1 MKKYYCSF
9 ENGRMYIKEL
19 NETGQNNRCEYEKL
33 RNTYNSVKLHNS
45 IEECIKYLGSY
56 TKITILPDGREIIP
70 DAINYKN
77 DLWYILKPV
86 RFPIFETIAEN
97 L

>member
-1 MKKYYCSF
+1 MTKYYCSY
-9 ENGRMYIKEL
+9 EGIMYIREL
-19 NETGQNNRCEYEKL
+19 NEVGQNNRCQYEKL
-33 RNTYNSVKLHNS
+33 RNTYNSVKLHDS
-45 IEECIKYLGSY
+45 IEDCIKYLRSY

-86 RFPIFETIAEN
+86 RFPVYEAITKNI
-97 L
+97 